1 MFKKSHR
8 NQDKLD
14 KYRCGGGAAG
24 QSVHLACGRLS
35 FRIPAATDET
45 FGNRFK
51 CHGFSETVI
60 INGCPV
66 SQ

>member
-14 KYRCGGGAAG
+14 KYRCGGDAAG

-35 FRIPAATDET
+35 FRIPASTDET
-45 FGNRFK
+45 LRFK
-51 CHGFSETVI
+51 SRGFSETVI